1 MIDLHSHI
9 LPGIDDGASNIDVAL
24 EMARMQ
30 VADGVTVQACTPH
43 ILPGMYHNTGSGIR
57 RAVVEFQT
65 LLTEHGIP
73 LRLVV
78 GADNHMIPDFVDQL
92 RSGHLLSL
100 ADSRYVLVEP
110 PHHVAPPQMEAFF
123 FGLLVAGY
131 VPILTHPER
140 LSWINTHY
148 DVFERLVLKGVW
160 MQITAGSLTGDFGD
174 GARYWAERMLD
185 EGLVH
190 ILATD
195 AHGTKRRAPNLS
207 SGRGFAAERLGVEE
221 AEHLVE
227 TRPRAVITNLA
238 PSDVPMP
245 KVLTEM
251 RNDVGSEFNDEG
263 AANTLKRGP
272 QRGTR
277 VDDRHASSLRHFAHR
292 LRRFLD

>member
-1 MIDLHSHI
+1 MIDLHAHI
-9 LPGIDDGASNIDVAL
+9 LPGIDDGASDLQIAL
-24 EMARMQ
+24 DMARMQ
-30 VADGVTVQACTPH
+30 VAGGVTVQACTPH
-43 ILPGMYHNTGSGIR
+43 ILPGMYHNTGPDIR
-57 RAVVEFQT
+57 RAVAEFQAV
-65 LLTEHGIP
+65 LTEHGIP
-73 LRLVV
+73 LQVVV
-78 GADNHMIPDFVDQL
+78 GADNHMIPDFVEQL
-92 RSGHLLSL
+92 RSGHLLRL

-110 PHHVAPPQMEAFF
+110 PHHVAPPQVEAFF

-148 DVFERLVLKGVW
+148 EIFKRLVRKGVW
-160 MQITAGSLTGDFGD
+160 MQITAGSLTGEFGD

-195 AHGTKRRAPNLS
+195 AHGTKRRAPDLS
-207 SGRGFAAERLGVEE
+207 GGRDVAAERVGAEE
-221 AEHLVE
+221 AAHLVE

-245 KVLTEM
+245 KVLFEK
-251 RNDVGSEFNDEG
+251 RNEAGREFNDEG
-263 AANTLKRGP
+263 GANFH
-272 QRGTR
+272 QRGSRRDAR
-277 VDDRHASSLRHFAHR
+277 VDDRPASGLRHFADR